1 MSRNTI
7 ADANLYGAKHFPE
20 GYIVL
25 CDYTKNSYYA
35 VPIETKKENLNK
47 EGVEKNDVI

>member
-1 MSRNTI
+1 MSKCTI

-35 VPIETKKENLNK
+35 VPNKENNQNLIK
-47 EGVEKNDVI
+47 EGVEEK